1 MILEDI
7 AGVSVR
13 AIAEEFGTPTYVY
26 DRAMIERR
34 IDDLAGFPT
43 VRYAQ
48 KACSNIAILA
58 LMRRKGV
65 LVDATTAGEIHRAR
79 KAGYRPE
86 EIVYTSDIFDRPT
99 LKLLADAPFGV
110 NCGSA
115 DMIEQIGSVSPG
127 RKITLRINPG
137 FGHGHS
143 QKTNTGGEGSKH
155 GVWHEELP
163 ECLRRAKL
171 SNVHVTGIHVHI
183 GSGSDFEHLAK
194 VCEAMQRIALVVGEG
209 LETISAGGGLPT
221 PYRPSD
227 KPLDVA
233 RFTQMWLDTR
243 DRIGKNL
250 GKELQLEVEPGR
262 YLVAESGS
270 LICEIRAIKRQGSK
284 TYYVVNAG
292 FNNLARPVLYGA
304 YHPISI
310 CPLKG
315 RVGDA
320 QPVVVAG
327 PLCESGD
334 IFTQAEGGFVETREL
349 PAASVGDLVVIGGTG
364 AYGFSMAS
372 NYNSM
377 PLGAEV
383 LLWSREPHLIR
394 ERQSLED
401 LVRGEVIPE
410 SLRRLEKPG
419 GLALGDS

>member
-1 MILEDI
+1 MLLDEI
-7 AGVSVR
+7 AGVAVR
-13 AIAEEFGTPTYVY
+13 QIAEEFDTPTYVY

-43 VRYAQ
+43 VRFAQ

-58 LMRRKGV
+58 IMRRKGV
-65 LVDATTAGEIHRAR
+65 LVDATTAGEIHRAL

-86 EIVYTSDIFDRPT
+86 EIAYTSDIFDRPT
-99 LKLLADAPFGV
+99 LRLIAESPFSV
-110 NCGSA
+110 NCGSSV
-115 DMIEQIGSVSPG
+115 MIDQFGAVSPG

-155 GVWHEELP
+155 GIWHEELP
-163 ECLRRAKL
+163 DCLNRAK
-171 SNVHVTGIHVHI
+171 SANVRVTGIHVHI
-183 GSGSDFEHLAK
+183 GSGSDFEHLTH
-194 VCEAMQRIALVVGEG
+194 VCEAMERIALSVGEG

-221 PYRPSD
+221 PYRPTD
-227 KPLDVA
+227 KLLDVA
-233 RFTQMWLDTR
+233 RFTQMWLETR
-243 DRIGKNL
+243 DRIGKKL
-250 GKELQLEVEPGR
+250 GKDLHLEVEPGR

-270 LICEIRAIKRQGSK
+270 LLCEIRAIKRQGSK
-284 TYYVVNAG
+284 VYYVVNAG

-315 RVGDA
+315 RAGDL

-349 PAASVGDLVVIGGTG
+349 PTASVGDLVVIGCTG

-383 LLWSREPHLIR
+383 LLSGGKAHLIR

-401 LVRGEVIPE
+401 LVRSERI
-410 SLRRLEKPG
+410 L
-419 GLALGDS
+419 DD